1 MHEGRGSGAGSDRPV
16 VDRRRFLGGVAAAVA
31 GGLAGC
37 NADGYDIVD
46 STDTF
51 GHAFPYDPK
60 SLDLN
65 PWPSASY
72 PLQFYTMLF
81 EPLSVRAPGDGYVLT
96 DVVDE
101 LTIDGSTARLHL
113 SDAYTWWN
121 GDPVVARDQW
131 VYERLQSAVSP
142 ESRPSVELVDEHTLA
157 YEFDGPRARP
167 VIYSAIAA
175 DAVNTAAWLFE
186 QWVDRFE
193 AAGTDAAHEG
203 VRDRLHEWQVSLER
217 SIDEGFGNAPYRL
230 VESSVNRVMME
241 PFEDHPRAPDIEIPQ
256 LWFPVLQNISREDF
270 IAQGRV
276 DGGRGLLASVKGEND
291 APAFMEQLDSYQTT
305 NGAKLALDW
314 RNPHLGR
321 LGVRRAVLAAAP
333 IPQVVEVGEF
343 GDPKTVQTGLAEP
356 ADERWLGDLE
366 EFRTHPLESDLD
378 RAAEHLREAGYERG
392 GGGDWRGPDG
402 EKVRFRLRS
411 PLWENW
417 KFAARPVVSV
427 LDDFGFEVDFNQIAN
442 SRLIA
447 DVESHNFDAIL
458 WPSDARP
465 FRTYDVSATSSW
477 TMGYG
482 VDDPHADRSEQGK
495 PIEVAVPGRSDTVNL
510 VEEWHRLRSA
520 TDEATQRESIR
531 TFARWWNVALPDI
544 QLATQ
549 VTGVWGNTRDF
560 DWPAADGNTYRLSG
574 PDDHPEFR
582 LLNHGLVTSGDGRT
596 ATDG

>member
-1 MHEGRGSGAGSDRPV
+1 MQEGRGSDPGSEPPA

-31 GGLAGC
+31 GGFAGC

-60 SLDLN
+60 SLNLN
-65 PWPSASY
+65 PWPSAAY

-81 EPLSVRAPGDGYVLT
+81 EPLTVRAPGDGYVLT
-96 DVVDE
+96 DVVE
-101 LTIDGSTARLHL
+101 GLESEGSTATLRL
-113 SDAYTWWN
+113 SGEYTWWN
-121 GDPVVARDQW
+121 GEPVTARDQW

-142 ESRPSVELVDEHTLA
+142 EPRPAVELVDEHTLA

-167 VIYSAIAA
+167 LIYSTVAA

-186 QWVDRFE
+186 QWVDRFD
-193 AAGTDAAHEG
+193 AAGTDTAHEE
-203 VRDRLHEWQVSLER
+203 VRDRLHEWQISLER
-217 SIDEGFGNAPYRL
+217 SIDEGFGNTPYRL

-241 PFEDHPRAPDIEIPQ
+241 PFEDHPRAADLDIPQ
-256 LWFPVLQNISREDF
+256 LWFPVLQNESRAEF
-270 IAQGRV
+270 ITRGRV
-276 DGGRGLLASVKGEND
+276 DGGRGLLSSVKGEAD

-321 LGVRRAVLAAAP
+321 LEVRRAILAAAP
-333 IPQVVEVGEF
+333 LPQVVEVGGF
-343 GDPKTVQTGLAEP
+343 GDTKRVQTGLAEP

-366 EFRTHPLESDLD
+366 AFRTHPVESDLE
-378 RAAEHLREAGYERG
+378 RAAEHMRAAGYERA

-411 PLWENW
+411 PLWEDW
-417 KFAARPVVSV
+417 KFAARPIVSI
-427 LDDFGFEVDFNQIAN
+427 LDDFGFKVDFNQIAN

-477 TMGYG
+477 TIGYG
-482 VDDPHADRSEQGK
+482 VTDPDAERSEQGK
-495 PIEVAVPGRSDTVNL
+495 PVEVEVPGRSGTVNL
-510 VEEWHRLRSA
+510 VEEWQRLRSA
-520 TDEATQRESIR
+520 TDESIQREAVR
-531 TFARWWNVALPDI
+531 TFARWWNEALPDI
-544 QLATQ
+544 QIATQ

-582 LLNHGLVTSGDGRT
+582 LLNHGLVRSGDGRT
-596 ATDG
+596 DTDS